1 MKYSSLRAMQHLF
14 GIIASV
20 LHLGNIKFE
29 ADVRGYA
36 SLNNDKEMHW
46 VSKVRHKQTADFKP
60 FVCPLA
66 IFWWKRFGVT
76 YLIFFVL
83 LRLCCAVA
91 GDSYSGATTGLNPQE
106 D

>member
-1 MKYSSLRAMQHLF
+1 MKCFSLRAMQHLF

-60 FVCPLA
+60 FVCLHA
-66 IFWWKRFGVT
+66 KIF
-76 YLIFFVL
+76 
-83 LRLCCAVA
+83 
-91 GDSYSGATTGLNPQE
+91 
-106 D
+106 

>member
-1 MKYSSLRAMQHLF
+1 MKCFSLRAMQHLF

-46 VSKVRHKQTADFKP
+46 VSKVRHKQTADFKR
-60 FVCPLA
+60 FVCLHA
-66 IFWWKRFGVT
+66 KNILMETRKRFGVT
-76 YLIFFVL
+76 RLIFFCFASPLLCSCWGFL
-83 LRLCCAVA
+83 LRCYNRA
-91 GDSYSGATTGLNPQE
+91 
-106 D
+106 

>member
-1 MKYSSLRAMQHLF
+1 MQHLF

-46 VSKVRHKQTADFKP
+46 VSKVRHKQTADF
-60 FVCPLA
+60 VCPLA

-76 YLIFFVL
+76 YLIFFCFASHL
-83 LRLCCAVA
+83 LCSCWGFLPRCYNRA
-91 GDSYSGATTGLNPQE
+91 
-106 D
+106 